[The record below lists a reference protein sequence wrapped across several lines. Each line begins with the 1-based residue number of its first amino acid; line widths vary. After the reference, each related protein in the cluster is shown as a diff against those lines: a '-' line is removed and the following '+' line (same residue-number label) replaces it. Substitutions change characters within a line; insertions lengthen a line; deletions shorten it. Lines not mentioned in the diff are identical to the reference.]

1 MIFKEI
7 DFLSPQITLF
17 YKGSLS
23 HSSITSGILSLI
35 SFIIIII
42 FAIYYSLD
50 FLKWQNPK
58 AYYFIRFVDDA
69 GVFPINSSSFFHYI
83 SLYHKN
89 EIQPFDLYTLRVIGF
104 ETYYSDYIYNK
115 NLSQFNHW
123 IYGYCNF
130 EKDVND

>member
-35 SFIIIII
+35 AFIIIII

-58 AYYFIRFVDDA
+58 AYYFMRFVDDA
-69 GVFPINSSSFFHYI
+69 GLFPINSSSFFHYI
-83 SLYHKN
+83 SLSHKTA
-89 EIQPFDLYTLRVIGF
+89 IQPFIYTVL
-104 ETYYSDYIYNK
+104 E
-115 NLSQFNHW
+115 
-123 IYGYCNF
+123 
-130 EKDVND
+130 